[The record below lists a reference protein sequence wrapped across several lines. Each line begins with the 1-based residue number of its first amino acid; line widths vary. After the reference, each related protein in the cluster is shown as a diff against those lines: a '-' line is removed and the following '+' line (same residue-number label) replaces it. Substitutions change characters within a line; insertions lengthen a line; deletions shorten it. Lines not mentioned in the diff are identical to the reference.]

1 MEFFLQFF
9 FQPISRAVRLTIG
22 GPLPLTYSS
31 LNSTLQRVSLT
42 HFFLFFLHSFV
53 PFFYIVS
60 YIHISFHVEPILEP
74 IGHRGDWHHDSQTVD
89 LRCSYRDS
97 SSTWNVN
104 PVTKRS
110 SRIKWT
116 SLTRGWGRGEG
127 EGEQTNKGKT
137 KTRERSRSLFLG
149 RVVLAYSWHVS
160 RVLSPLFQIR
170 NTLGAEGF
178 PISPSFIARVSGYH
192 HHYGIRRETQRGRDA
207 IQPRRRRV
215 YVF

>member
-9 FQPISRAVRLTIG
+9 FQFRVLSAW
-22 GPLPLTYSS
+22 PLADRYHL
-31 LNSTLQRVSLT
+31 LT
-42 HFFLFFLHSFV
+42 HLWTPRYNAFRWHIFSFSFYTLSFHFF
-53 PFFYIVS
+53 
-60 YIHISFHVEPILEP
+60 ISFHIYIYRFTSNQLLNQLGIAV
-74 IGHRGDWHHDSQTVD
+74 IGIDSQTVD

-116 SLTRGWGRGEG
+116 SLTRGWGRGEGEG

>member
-31 LNSTLQRVSLT
+31 LNFTLQRVSLT

-60 YIHISFHVEPILEP
+60 YIHISFHVEPIVEP
-74 IGHRGDWHHDSQTVD
+74 IGHRGDWHHDSKTVD

-127 EGEQTNKGKT
+127 EGEEGSRRIKEKRKREKG
-137 KTRERSRSLFLG
+137 
-149 RVVLAYSWHVS
+149 VVLCFSVAWFS
-160 RVLSPLFQIR
+160 RILDTCHASSLHSFRFVIPSAPKDFQSLPLS
-170 NTLGAEGF
+170 
-178 PISPSFIARVSGYH
+178 
-192 HHYGIRRETQRGRDA
+192 
-207 IQPRRRRV
+207 
-215 YVF
+215 